1 MDEFLYMLYAMCT
14 SPVAGTRIANVASPA
29 SMTTSPIG
37 ETRLVRGVTV
47 PSILYGTA
55 WKAERT
61 AALTAEAI
69 GCGFRGIDTAN
80 QRKYYAEAGAGE
92 GVRSAVAAGTV
103 TRDQLF
109 LQTKFTP
116 KSGQDH
122 RLPYDPDADVATQL
136 SQSIASSLD
145 HLGVTRLDSYILHGP
160 SNTVGLTET
169 DRQTWRAMEDAAQDG
184 RAGLIGVSNV
194 SAEQLGLLMEGA
206 KIAPAFVQNRCFA
219 RTRWDEGVRAFC
231 ATHDIVYQGFS
242 LLTANRDVLASP
254 QVRAIARRHGR
265 TLAQIVFRFALDIG
279 MMPLTGTSD
288 RQHMREDL
296 DVFGFAL
303 SEDEREIVLEAGM
316 QAP

>member
-1 MDEFLYMLYAMCT
+1 MT
-14 SPVAGTRIANVASPA
+14 PTPIA
-29 SMTTSPIG
+29 

-80 QRKYYAEAGAGE
+80 QRKYYMEAGAGE
-92 GVRSAVAAGTV
+92 GVQSAIAAGVV

-116 KSGQDH
+116 KSGHDH
-122 RLPYDPDADVATQL
+122 RAPYDPDADVATQVR
-136 SQSIASSLD
+136 QSIDSSLQ
-145 HLGVTRLDSYILHGP
+145 HLGVTRLDSYVLHGP
-160 SNTVGLTET
+160 SLTVGLTDE
-169 DRQTWRAMEDAAQDG
+169 DWQAWRSMEDAAQAG
-184 RAGLIGVSNV
+184 RIGLIGVSNV
-194 SAEQLGLLMEGA
+194 TAEQLAMLVEGA

-219 RTRWDEGVRAFC
+219 RTRWDEAVRAFC
-231 ATHDIVYQGFS
+231 AAHHIVYQGFS
-242 LLTANRDVLASP
+242 LLTANREVQASP
-254 QVRAIARRHGR
+254 QVRAIAKRHGR
-265 TLAQIVFRFALDIG
+265 TLAQVVFRFALELA

-288 RQHMREDL
+288 SQHMRQDL

-303 SEDEREIVLEAGM
+303 SDEEHKIMLEAGM
-316 QAP
+316 Q

>member
-1 MDEFLYMLYAMCT
+1 MTPAPIEA
-14 SPVAGTRIANVASPA
+14 TRA
-29 SMTTSPIG
+29 
-37 ETRLVRGVTV
+37 VRGVTV

-61 AALTAEAI
+61 GALTAAAI

-80 QRKYYAEAGAGE
+80 QRKYYMEAGAGE
-92 GVRSAVAAGTV
+92 GIRSAIAAGTV

-116 KSGQDH
+116 KNGQDH
-122 RLPYDPDADVATQL
+122 RPPYDPDADVGTQVR
-136 SQSIASSLD
+136 QSIDSSLD

-160 SNTVGLTET
+160 SFTTGLT
-169 DRQTWRAMEDAAQDG
+169 DADWQAWRAMEDAARAG

-194 SAEQLGLLMEGA
+194 SAEQLAMLAKGA

-219 RTRWDEGVRAFC
+219 RTRWDEDVRAFC
-231 ATHDIVYQGFS
+231 AANDIVYQGFS
-242 LLTANRDVLASP
+242 LLTANREVLASP
-254 QVRAIARRHGR
+254 RVRDIARRHGR
-265 TLAQIVFRFALDIG
+265 TLAQVVFRFALEIA

-288 RQHMREDL
+288 SQHMREDL

-303 SEDEREIVLEAGM
+303 SEDEHKIVLEAGM
-316 QAP
+316 H